1 MHRNLVVAIS
11 GIAASAT
18 LLTACKPKEEA
29 APPPP
34 PPAAAAE
41 PAKPA
46 GADPAL
52 FKTQPLDIDI
62 YSADPS
68 AHVFNGKLYVYPS
81 HDYDSGIPAD
91 DLGNQYAMKDYQ
103 VLSFDTGIGGHVTVN
118 PVALDIKDV
127 PWAKEKM
134 WAPDAAE
141 KNGKYYLYFPVKDKE
156 GVFRIGAAVGDNP
169 VGPFKAQP
177 EAIKNSFSMDP
188 AVFKDSDGKYYM
200 YFGGLWGGQL
210 QHWKTGK
217 WDAADDAQPPDDKP
231 ALLPKVARMADNM
244 TEFAE
249 KPRDVKLVDEKGK
262 PFLSGDHVH
271 RFFEASWVHKY
282 KNNYYFSYSTG
293 DTHTISY
300 GMGKSPYGPFTY
312 KGVILQPQLG
322 WTNHHSI
329 VEVDGKW
336 YIFYHDSQRSNG
348 VSHLRNVKQPIE
360 ITYNDD
366 GTIQP
371 IDPYFGDNAPPKADE
386 AAAAPSQTPAPAE
399 TK

>member
-1 MHRNLVVAIS
+1 MQRHFLVAMTS
-11 GIAASAT
+11 IAASVT
-18 LLTACKPKEEA
+18 LLTACGKKAE

-34 PPAAAAE
+34 APVAEAPKAAE
-41 PAKPA
+41 PT
-46 GADPAL
+46 GADPKQFL
-52 FKTQPLDIDI
+52 TQPLAIDI
-62 YSADPS
+62 YTADPS
-68 AHVFNGKLYVYPS
+68 AHVFGGKLYVYPS

-127 PWAKEKM
+127 PWASEKM

-141 KNGKYYLYFPVKDKE
+141 KDGKYYLYFPVKDKE

-188 AVFKDSDGKYYM
+188 AVYKDTDGKYYM

-217 WDAADDAQPPDDKP
+217 WDAKDDAQPPDDKP

-249 KPRDVKLVDEKGK
+249 KPRDVKIVDEHGK
-262 PFLSGDHVH
+262 PILSGDHVR
-271 RFFEASWVHKY
+271 RFFEASWVFKY
-282 KNNYYFSYSTG
+282 KNNYYFTYSTG

-300 GMGKSPYGPFTY
+300 AMGKSPYGPFTY

-348 VSHLRNVKQPIE
+348 VSHLRNVKEPIE
-360 ITYNDD
+360 IKFNDD

-371 IDPYFGDNAPPKADE
+371 IDAYFGDDAPAA
-386 AAAAPSQTPAPAE
+386 AAAAPPAQAAPAE
-399 TK
+399 KPAAN